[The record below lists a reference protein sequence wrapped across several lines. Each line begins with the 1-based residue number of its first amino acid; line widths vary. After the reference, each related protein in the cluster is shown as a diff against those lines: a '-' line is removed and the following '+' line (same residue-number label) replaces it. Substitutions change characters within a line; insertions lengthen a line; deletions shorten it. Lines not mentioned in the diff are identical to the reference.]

1 MPVLAYMLRHI
12 YLGANDLLYPEL
24 LLLVSDAKIG
34 IVTVFLSNLSH
45 TYLISS
51 YYDSKEL
58 VSVV

>member
-1 MPVLAYMLRHI
+1 MPVLAYMSSHT

-51 YYDSKEL
+51 YYD
-58 VSVV
+58 